1 MSFANSITI
10 GPEFFAKAKNDYADF
25 AWAITREFFQNSI
38 DAPKSTR
45 VDVSVNSFDN
55 EGVVTTMLTV
65 ENNGAP
71 MTREIL
77 EGKLLSLGGSG
88 KGFEGT
94 VGGFGKAKEVLY
106 FCHRE
111 YKIWSGGLTVQ
122 GSGAG
127 YNLTEGEEF
136 VAGTRSTILMDGDWT
151 EKLTEAVSKF
161 AKFAQ
166 WDGEIFLNAVK
177 LDCNQKKGS
186 PRKEFSWGTVYT
198 NKAAEN
204 VVVVRVGGIPMF
216 TEHTPLDRC
225 VIIELKGSSVKTLT
239 SNRDSLVY
247 DHRREY
253 RQFLLDLVTNKSRA
267 LKPQEPTY
275 QHFGGVKYVHRVP
288 TATGTTAT
296 ALVGDVSV
304 RGGKSTLVVVDDR
317 QELPKGEGGSFAAG
331 GTGFSFSGSRVG
343 VMDAPRTDFDSSVQR
358 EILGWSEEAP
368 VSPVS
373 VLQEEFV
380 IKNETSLKIPAYL
393 LPDSDTFGSYG
404 KKLARIWGRLML
416 ELHRMYKLETEFAI
430 GFVFSEEAEAQH
442 EVTSQYGTVY
452 YLNPICVVEQAASTS
467 RSFKKRFALTERNRI
482 LAIAVHEFLHGLG
495 YDSHDE
501 RYAARLT
508 EVFGEVMDERKRFN
522 WAFN

>member
-1 MSFANSITI
+1 MSFANSIQI

-25 AWAITREFFQNSI
+25 TWAITREFFQNSI
-38 DAPKSTR
+38 DAPGSSR
-45 VDVSVNSFDN
+45 VDVSVHSFDN
-55 EGVVTTMLTV
+55 EGVMTTMLTV

-94 VGGFGKAKEVLY
+94 VGGFGKAKEILY
-106 FCHRE
+106 FCHKS
-111 YKIWSGGLTVQ
+111 YKIWSGGLTVE

-127 YNLTEGEEF
+127 YNLVEGEEF
-136 VAGTRSTILMDGDWT
+136 VAGTRSTILITGDYAA
-151 EKLTEAVSKF
+151 KLVEAVGKF

-177 LDCNQKKGS
+177 LDCSQRKGS

-216 TEHTPLDRC
+216 IEHTPLDRC
-225 VIIELKGSSVKTLT
+225 VIIELKGASVEVLT
-239 SNRDSLVY
+239 SNRDSLVWT
-247 DHRREY
+247 HRQEY

-267 LKPQEPTY
+267 LKAPEPTY

-288 TATGTTAT
+288 TASRTTAT
-296 ALVGDVSV
+296 ALVGDVGV

-317 QELPKGEGGSFAAG
+317 QELPEGVDGSFD
-331 GTGFSFSGSRVG
+331 GFVFSGSRVG
-343 VMDAPRTDFDSSVQR
+343 VMDAPRTDFDSSGQR
-358 EILGWSEEAP
+358 EILGWTEEAP

-380 IKNETSLKIPAYL
+380 IKNETTLKIPAYL

-430 GFVFSEEAEAQH
+430 GFVFSEDAEAQH
-442 EVTSQYGTVY
+442 EVTAAYGTVY
-452 YLNPICVVEQAASTS
+452 YLNPVEVVEQKASTS
-467 RSFKKRFALTERNRI
+467 KSMRKRFALTERNRI

-522 WAFN
+522 WAFA